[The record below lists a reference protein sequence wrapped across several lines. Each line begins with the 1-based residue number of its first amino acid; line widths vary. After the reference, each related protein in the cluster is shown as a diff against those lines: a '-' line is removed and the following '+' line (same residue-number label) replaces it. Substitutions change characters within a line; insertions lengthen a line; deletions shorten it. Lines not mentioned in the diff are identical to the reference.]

1 MLRVICKKLI
11 REKILVQYKT
21 NWDFLYSYL
30 EKIRIY
36 TNMEKLKTNF
46 IIINLKKY
54 IVSIMSVSF
63 IVDLVLYSTTN
74 LQAAKDGLKLWANS
88 VVPSLF
94 PFFVATEIL
103 CNTNLVY
110 FIRKI
115 FKKTDTKNI

>member
-1 MLRVICKKLI
+1 
-11 REKILVQYKT
+11 
-21 NWDFLYSYL
+21 
-30 EKIRIY
+30 
-36 TNMEKLKTNF
+36 MEKLKTNF

-63 IVDLVLYSTTN
+63 IVALVLYSTTN
-74 LQAAKDGLKLWANS
+74 LQATKDGLKLWANS

-110 FIRKI
+110 FVRKI

>member
-1 MLRVICKKLI
+1 
-11 REKILVQYKT
+11 
-21 NWDFLYSYL
+21 
-30 EKIRIY
+30 
-36 TNMEKLKTNF
+36 MEKLKTNF

-54 IVSIMSVSF
+54 IVSIISVSF
-63 IVDLVLYSTTN
+63 IVALVLYSTTN

-88 VVPSLF
+88 IVPSLF

-110 FIRKI
+110 FVRKI